1 MSDKIMVSVMC
12 TAFNHE
18 EYIRQA
24 LEGMVNQKTDF
35 EYEILVNDDVSS
47 DGTADIIREFEA
59 KYPEKVRAFFPEK
72 NLYSQGIDIYYHTFF
87 PSARGK
93 YVAFCEGDDYWCD
106 ETKLQQQVD
115 FLEAHPEYA
124 ACVHNTLLLYCD
136 GNHENEKLIKREGD
150 RVVEFED
157 ILPGMNTAWHTSSL
171 LAKTEILRNPPDY
184 YYVAC
189 EYGFGDYPWAI
200 MLRNSGPVHFIDRCM
215 SVYRINSNAA
225 SWSSGVDYAT
235 DKLVRFITGVVEMLR
250 TFRSHVQDERL
261 LQLVDKYI
269 DLNMFKLL
277 YTQGRDR
284 ELRKPPY
291 DAILRT
297 KPLGFRVKNLIKCS
311 FPGLQ
316 KLYRK
321 LKGYNA

>member
-18 EYIRQA
+18 AYIRQA

-35 EYEILVNDDVSS
+35 AYEILINDDVSS

-59 KYPEKVRAFFPEK
+59 KYPEKIRAFYPEV
-72 NLYSQGIDIYYHTFF
+72 NLYSLNIDVYYHSFF
-87 PSARGK
+87 PNARGK
-93 YVAFCEGDDYWCD
+93 YVAFCEGDDYWTD
-106 ETKLQQQVD
+106 ETKLQRQVD
-115 FLEAHPEYA
+115 FLEAHPEYS
-124 ACVHNTLLLYCD
+124 ACVHNTMLHYCD
-136 GNHENEKLIKREGD
+136 GNSADEPLIKRTGERD
-150 RVVEFED
+150 VEFED
-157 ILPGMNTAWHTSSL
+157 ILPGMNNAWHTSSL
-171 LAKTEILRNPPDY
+171 LAKTELLKNPPDY

-189 EYGFGDYPWAI
+189 DYGFGDYPYGIW
-200 MLRNSGPVHFIDRCM
+200 LRQNGPVHFIDRCM
-215 SVYRINSNAA
+215 SVYRINSNQA

-235 DKLVRFITGVVEMLR
+235 DKLVRFLTGIVEMLR
-250 TFRSHVQDERL
+250 CFRHHVQDEKL
-261 LQLVDKYI
+261 LALVDRYI
-269 DLNMFKLL
+269 NEGMFQLL

-291 DAILRT
+291 DAILKT
-297 KPLGFRVKNLIKCS
+297 KPLEFRVKNLIKCT

>member
-1 MSDKIMVSVMC
+1 MSEKIMVSVMC
-12 TAFNHE
+12 TAFNHK
-18 EYIRQA
+18 EYIRDA
-24 LEGMVNQKTDF
+24 LESMVNQQTDF
-35 EYEILVNDDVSS
+35 AYEILVNDDVSS
-47 DGTADIIREFEA
+47 DGTAEIVREYAE
-59 KYPEKVRAFFPEK
+59 KYPDKVRAFFPEK
-72 NLYSQGIDIYYHTFF
+72 NLYSQNIDVYYHTFF
-87 PSARGK
+87 PNARGK
-93 YVAFCEGDDYWCD
+93 YVAFCEGDDYWSD
-106 ETKLQQQVD
+106 MTKLQQQVD
-115 FLEAHPEYA
+115 FLEAHPEYS
-124 ACVHNTLLLYCD
+124 ACVHNTLLHYCD
-136 GNHENEKLIKREGD
+136 GGRADEKLIECEGD
-150 RVVEFED
+150 RDVEFED
-157 ILPGMNTAWHTSSL
+157 ILPGMNTAWHTSSI
-171 LAKTEILRNPPDY
+171 LARTEILKNPPDY

-189 EYGFGDYPWAI
+189 DYGFGDYPWGI
-200 MLRNSGPVHFIDRCM
+200 MLRHSGPVHFIDRCM

-250 TFRSHVQDERL
+250 TFRAHVQDEKL
-261 LQLVDKYI
+261 LQLVDRHI

-291 DAILRT
+291 AAILRT
-297 KPLGFRVKNLIKCS
+297 KPLSFRVKNLIKCS